1 MRIGY
6 LLPGHVER
14 KSSELY
20 VMHEVSLTQAI
31 AAGIFALIGIQ
42 LFIAGLTLNVL
53 AKMVRE

>member
-6 LLPGHVER
+6 LLLGHVELKR
-14 KSSELY
+14 SKLY

-31 AAGIFALIGIQ
+31 IGIQ